1 MGYKG
6 YIVMS
11 QGWGGSFVGRT
22 VVLRRR
28 IGALISFFIS
38 HYIIQMPATRGARN
52 PNLQVVLR
60 MRRIYL
66 ASIRLTSFKN
76 EWNAQKTI

>member
-1 MGYKG
+1 MRNWYKCNHKDHNTGIRNGYKG

-28 IGALISFFIS
+28 IGALISFF
-38 HYIIQMPATRGARN
+38 Y
-52 PNLQVVLR
+52 
-60 MRRIYL
+60 
-66 ASIRLTSFKN
+66 
-76 EWNAQKTI
+76 